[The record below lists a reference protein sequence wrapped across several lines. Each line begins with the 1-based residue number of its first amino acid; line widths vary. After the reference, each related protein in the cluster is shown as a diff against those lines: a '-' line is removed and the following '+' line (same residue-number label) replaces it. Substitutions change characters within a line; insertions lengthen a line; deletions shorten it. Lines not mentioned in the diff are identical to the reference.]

1 MGLRGRGETAE
12 RTRRNGD
19 VAASDAELDSTKWGY
34 SSAGRAPAL
43 QAGGRRFDPD
53 YLHQPLEDG
62 TKCLRL
68 QTFLSGFKSEA
79 SASPSERSPMKWVRE
94 EKETQ

>member
-53 YLHQPLEDG
+53 YLHHL
-62 TKCLRL
+62 
-68 QTFLSGFKSEA
+68 LSFGKKKVSKENLNDASRWIEAFSKS
-79 SASPSERSPMKWVRE
+79 
-94 EKETQ
+94 